1 MLKAIKTMVQT
12 GLRGRGI
19 DVRKAPARH
28 DPIPVFSL
36 AVEALMAR
44 RGDSLTFVQVGAN
57 DGLFGDPLRPY
68 VLTRG
73 WTGILVEPQIDVFER
88 LKQNYSECGDRL
100 VFENLAISDADR
112 LTLYLPPEGWAGRDQ
127 VYAESIVSNDAGV
140 IARQIGTDPAN
151 LRRIDVP
158 AMTLDALFAKHGIAE
173 LDLLQIDA
181 EGYDWQVLQTLDL
194 ARVKP
199 HLIQLESGHLTR
211 AALTSAADHLNASGY
226 LVYYG
231 GWQGDMLAM
240 RREFFA

>member
-1 MLKAIKTMVQT
+1 MLKAIKNQLQS
-12 GLRGRGI
+12 GLRRCGI

-36 AVEALMAR
+36 AVEVLMSR
-44 RGDSLTFVQVGAN
+44 RGDSLSFVQIGAN

-68 VLTRG
+68 VLAHG
-73 WTGILVEPQIDVFER
+73 WKGVLVEPQIDVFER
-88 LKQNYSECGDRL
+88 LKQNYAECGDRL
-100 VFENLAISDADR
+100 VFENLAISNADK

-127 VYAESIVSNDAGV
+127 VYAESIVSSNAGI

-158 AMTLDALFAKHGIAE
+158 AMTLNALFEKHGIAE

-181 EGYDWQVLQTLDL
+181 EGYDWQVLKTLDL
-194 ARVKP
+194 DRYKP

-211 AALTSAADHLNASGY
+211 ADLTSAADHLNTSGY

-240 RREFFA
+240 RREFFD